1 MADIALL
8 ESPKLISRKIWGI
21 LNYEISTLW
30 YWIDKL
36 PLFNK
41 VGNTDIIPKIFVL
54 GQGPTLAFILYAI
67 DWFSIVVGL
76 FLQIPSTP
84 IYLLGVNVRPITWL
98 DCGGFWFGTLPE
110 ELFMAGKQR
119 ALFIP
124 LGCRS
129 WQWYFLW
136 ISRSSYTTAAEYNK
150 VRSFHGLHG
159 QKRVNFEWVQRW

>member
-1 MADIALL
+1 MT
-8 ESPKLISRKIWGI
+8 EKLCNFHTVR
-21 LNYEISTLW
+21 T
-30 YWIDKL
+30 
-36 PLFNK
+36 
-41 VGNTDIIPKIFVL
+41 VGNTNIIPKNFVL

-67 DWFSIVVGL
+67 DWFFSIVVGL
-76 FLQIPSTP
+76 FPQIPSTL

-124 LGCRS
+124 LGCWS

-150 VRSFHGLHG
+150 VRSFYSLMG
-159 QKRVNFEWVQRW
+159 QKRADSEIEKNEEFIRNQN